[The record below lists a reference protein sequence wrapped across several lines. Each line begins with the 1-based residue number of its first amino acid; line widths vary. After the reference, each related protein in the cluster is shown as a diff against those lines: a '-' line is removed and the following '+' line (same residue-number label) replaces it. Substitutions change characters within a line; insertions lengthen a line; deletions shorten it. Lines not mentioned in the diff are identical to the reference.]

1 MRASVR
7 VGATHR
13 FTAGEGGRMKSV
25 QGAGHQGWMAAH
37 KKLLEDQGG
46 TDLGETGAGKD
57 KKADRAS
64 VRKKKRGQKD
74 TVIISVTQPRRED

>member
-1 MRASVR
+1 
-7 VGATHR
+7 
-13 FTAGEGGRMKSV
+13 MKSV

-46 TDLGETGAGKD
+46 TDLGATGAGKD